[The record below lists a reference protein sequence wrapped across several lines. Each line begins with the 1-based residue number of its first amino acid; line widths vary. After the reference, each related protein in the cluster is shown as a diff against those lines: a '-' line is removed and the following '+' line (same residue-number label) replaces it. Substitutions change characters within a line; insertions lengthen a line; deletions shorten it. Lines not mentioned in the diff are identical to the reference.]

1 LSEIQNAKGIMD
13 VLAEMLSALE
23 PGNKEDL
30 KQEVM
35 VDLVEQCRTYKQR
48 VVHLV
53 NSTSDESL
61 LCQGLA
67 LNDDLQRVLTNYE
80 AIASGL
86 PGTSSQIEKP
96 KSETGKSL
104 VDVDGPLI
112 DTGDSSNQANG
123 YVLPNLT
130 VMHPRMLD
138 KITYFWIW
146 VTDPSC
152 NLELDIWLARP
163 NYYNLGCE
171 NEKLLMNLGVT
182 L

>member
-1 LSEIQNAKGIMD
+1 MFPCTLLY
-13 VLAEMLSALE
+13 LATLFY
-23 PGNKEDL
+23 
-30 KQEVM
+30 
-35 VDLVEQCRTYKQR
+35 R
-48 VVHLV
+48 
-53 NSTSDESL
+53 DESL

-86 PGTSSQIEKP
+86 PGTSAQIEKP

-123 YVLPNLT
+123 YVRPNLT
-130 VMHPRMLD
+130 VMQMLD
-138 KITYFWIW
+138 KITFIWIW
-146 VTDPSC
+146 VTNLSCKLDP
-152 NLELDIWLARP
+152 DIWLTRQ

-171 NEKLLMNLGVT
+171 NDKLLMNLRVT

>member
-1 LSEIQNAKGIMD
+1 MFLCTLLY
-13 VLAEMLSALE
+13 LATLFF
-23 PGNKEDL
+23 
-30 KQEVM
+30 
-35 VDLVEQCRTYKQR
+35 R
-48 VVHLV
+48 
-53 NSTSDESL
+53 DESL

>member
-1 LSEIQNAKGIMD
+1 M
-13 VLAEMLSALE
+13 
-23 PGNKEDL
+23 
-30 KQEVM
+30 
-35 VDLVEQCRTYKQR
+35 
-48 VVHLV
+48 
-53 NSTSDESL
+53 

-86 PGTSSQIEKP
+86 PGTSAQIEKP

-123 YVLPNLT
+123 YVRPNLT

-138 KITYFWIW
+138 KITYFGYGLPI
-146 VTDPSC
+146 
-152 NLELDIWLARP
+152 LAASLSP
-163 NYYNLGCE
+163 IY
-171 NEKLLMNLGVT
+171 GVLVKIIT
-182 L
+182 I